1 MTPWTVAH
9 QSPLSMRFSRQEYWS
24 RLSVPSP
31 RGLPNP
37 GTEPMSPAL
46 AGIFFTTEPP
56 GKLPNTIGTNRDLVT
71 KKDFVRCHGGKE
83 GGLDLILMVEEE
95 KLNIKGEGIF
105 M

>member
-1 MTPWTVAH
+1 
-9 QSPLSMRFSRQEYWS
+9 
-24 RLSVPSP
+24 
-31 RGLPNP
+31 
-37 GTEPMSPAL
+37 MSPAL

-95 KLNIKGEGIF
+95 KLIEHQGWRNLYVTIYRDIEEMKVKWDYKVEAIIQ
-105 M
+105 